1 MDKHLLNLNGMGFC
15 WITRSDEVTSLR
27 YRAFNEMRP
36 KLNGE
41 MIIPDDDNDN
51 DDDDTQKANPCY
63 LQLDLCDDED
73 NDHDDNDDNAAN
85 DEEYETKS

>member
-1 MDKHLLNLNGMGFC
+1 MGFC

-51 DDDDTQKANPCY
+51 DDDDIQTY
-63 LQLDLCDDED
+63 LQLDDDHDED
-73 NDHDDNDDNAAN
+73 AN
-85 DEEYETKS
+85 EEYATKS

>member
-51 DDDDTQKANPCY
+51 DDDDIQKANPCY
-63 LQLDLCDDED
+63 LQLDDDHDED
-73 NDHDDNDDNAAN
+73 AN
-85 DEEYETKS
+85 EEYATKS

>member
-1 MDKHLLNLNGMGFC
+1 
-15 WITRSDEVTSLR
+15 
-27 YRAFNEMRP
+27 
-36 KLNGE
+36 

-51 DDDDTQKANPCY
+51 DVDDTQKANPCY
-63 LQLDLCDDED
+63 LQLDLYDDED